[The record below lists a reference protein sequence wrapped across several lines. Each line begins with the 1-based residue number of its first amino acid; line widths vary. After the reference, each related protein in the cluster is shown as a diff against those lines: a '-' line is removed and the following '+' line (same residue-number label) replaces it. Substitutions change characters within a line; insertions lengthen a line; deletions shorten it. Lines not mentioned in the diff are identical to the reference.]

1 MAKCESSIYKS
12 IPNMRFEY
20 RVGDMADVQRKMPD
34 GTWHTLKPFMSR
46 RSKRMYISMWFSEKV
61 RKPIPLVRLMDTLFF
76 DGYAKKN
83 RMNITH
89 KNGIKTDCSV
99 YNLVFIPREEFGR
112 NNQNSVKRVVKVD
125 RDGNRV
131 AYYNS
136 CKEAASKNFISA
148 TAVHNRVNNKVK
160 NPFSLDGF
168 NYQFV
173 KDESW

>member
-1 MAKCESSIYKS
+1 MVKCESSTYKS

-20 RVGDMADVQRKMPD
+20 RVGDMGDVQRKMPD

-46 RSKRMYISMWFSEKV
+46 RSKRLYISMWFSEKV
-61 RKPIPLVRLMDTLFF
+61 RKPVPVVRLMDDLFF
-76 DGYAKKN
+76 DSYAKKN
-83 RMNITH
+83 SMSITH
-89 KNGIKTDCSV
+89 KNGIKTDCSI
-99 YNLVFIPREEFGR
+99 YNLVFVPRKEFGK
-112 NNQNSVKRVVKVD
+112 NNQNSVKRVVKID
-125 RDGNRV
+125 KDGNRV

-173 KDESW
+173 EDE

>member
-20 RVGDMADVQRKMPD
+20 RVGDMGDVQRKMPD
-34 GTWHTLKPFMSR
+34 GTWHTIKPFMSR
-46 RSKRMYISMWFSEKV
+46 RSKRMYITLWFSEDV
-61 RKPIPLVRLMDTLFF
+61 RKPIPLVRIMDDLFF

-83 RMNITH
+83 SMNITH
-89 KNGIKTDCSV
+89 KNGIKTDCSI
-99 YNLVFIPREEFGR
+99 YNLMFVPRKEFGK

-148 TAVHNRVNNKVK
+148 TALHNRLNNKVK

-173 KDESW
+173 EDE

>member
-99 YNLVFIPREEFGR
+99 YNLVFVPREEFGKH
-112 NNQNSVKRVVKVD
+112 NQNSVKRVVKVD

-136 CKEAASKNFISA
+136 CKEAASKNVISA

-160 NPFSLDGF
+160 NPLSLDGF

-173 KDESW
+173 EDESW

>member
-1 MAKCESSIYKS
+1 MAKYESHIYKS

-34 GTWHTLKPFMSR
+34 GTWCTLTPFISR
-46 RSKRMYISMWFSEKV
+46 KSKRTQVTLWFSETV
-61 RKPIPLVRLMDTLFF
+61 RKSVSLVRLMDDLFF
-76 DGYAKKN
+76 DSYAKKN
-83 RMNITH
+83 SMNITH
-89 KNGIKTDCSV
+89 KNKVKTDCSI

-131 AYYNS
+131 AYYKS
-136 CKEAASKNFISA
+136 CKEAASKNFIST
-148 TAVHNRVNNKVK
+148 TAVYNRVNNKVK
-160 NPFSLDGF
+160 DPFSLDGF

-173 KDESW
+173 RDEQ

>member
-1 MAKCESSIYKS
+1 MNKCESSIYKS

-20 RVGDMADVQRKMPD
+20 RVGDMGDVQRKMPD
-34 GTWHTLKPFMSR
+34 GTWHTLKPFMSKS
-46 RSKRMYISMWFSEKV
+46 SKRLYISMWFSAKV
-61 RKPIPLVRLMDTLFF
+61 RKPVPVVRLMDDLFF
-76 DGYAKKN
+76 DSYAKKN

-89 KNGIKTDCSV
+89 KNSVKTDCSI
-99 YNLVFIPREEFGR
+99 YNLVFVPREEFGKH
-112 NNQNSVKRVVKVD
+112 NQNSVKRVVKVD

-173 KDESW
+173 KDE

>member
-1 MAKCESSIYKS
+1 
-12 IPNMRFEY
+12 
-20 RVGDMADVQRKMPD
+20 MADVQRKMPD

>member
-1 MAKCESSIYKS
+1 MSKCESSIYKS

-20 RVGDMADVQRKMPD
+20 RVGDMGDVQRKMPD
-34 GTWHTLKPFMSR
+34 GTWHTLKPFMSKS
-46 RSKRMYISMWFSEKV
+46 SKRLYISMWFSAKV
-61 RKPIPLVRLMDTLFF
+61 RKPVPVVRLMDDLFF
-76 DGYAKKN
+76 DSYAKKN

-89 KNGIKTDCSV
+89 KNSVKTDCSI
-99 YNLVFIPREEFGR
+99 YNLVFVPREEFGKH
-112 NNQNSVKRVVKVD
+112 NQNSVKRVVKVD

-160 NPFSLDGF
+160 NPFSVDGF

-173 KDESW
+173 KD

>member
-89 KNGIKTDCSV
+89 KNGIKTD
-99 YNLVFIPREEFGR
+99 
-112 NNQNSVKRVVKVD
+112 
-125 RDGNRV
+125 
-131 AYYNS
+131 
-136 CKEAASKNFISA
+136 
-148 TAVHNRVNNKVK
+148 
-160 NPFSLDGF
+160 
-168 NYQFV
+168 
-173 KDESW
+173 